1 MEILST
7 KSHSSFLRFLQ
18 RSLFFLLGALAF
30 SAADA
35 CAEDSLEY
43 EVKAG
48 FLYNFTKFIQ
58 WPEESFNGKNSP
70 IVIGILGSD
79 PFGEKFDR
87 ALSSEKSGGRSLIVK
102 RFKTAADVEG
112 CHIVFVSAREHE
124 QLPRLFEKLK
134 DTYTMTAGET
144 EDFTRGG
151 GVVRFFLEQGKV
163 RFEIN
168 VTAAHRKKLEI
179 SSQLLNLARIYRER

>member
-1 MEILST
+1 MEILSAN
-7 KSHSSFLRFLQ
+7 SLSIFAHVLQ
-18 RSLFFLLGALAF
+18 RSLFVLLVAFVFSCTGAG
-30 SAADA
+30 
-35 CAEDSLEY
+35 AEDSLEY

-48 FLYNFTKFIQ
+48 FLYNFTKFVQ
-58 WPEESFNGKNSP
+58 WPEESFKEKNAP

-87 ALSSEKSGGRSLIVK
+87 ALSNEKSGGRPLVVK
-102 RFKTAADVEG
+102 RFKTAQDVEG
-112 CHIVFVSAREHE
+112 CHIVFVSNRESD
-124 QLPRLFEKLK
+124 QLPKLFEKLK
-134 DTYTMTAGET
+134 DTYTMTAGES

-151 GVVRFFLEQGKV
+151 GVIRFFLEQGKV

-168 VTAAHRKKLEI
+168 ISAARRKKLEI